1 MCVCVCACVCCSGT
15 MCVCVCVCVHVCAAQ
30 ALEAEQEEEARQWA
44 QNAAESQKDV
54 EAAVEI
60 KQQLL
65 SLSRTNEQL
74 ERDLVAGQ
82 EAMDQ
87 LLQATARIGDM
98 HMLMYMSVWVCVCMY
113 VCMYSCMHRA
123 HR

>member
-1 MCVCVCACVCCSGT
+1 M
-15 MCVCVCVCVHVCAAQ
+15 CVCVCVHVCAAQ

-98 HMLMYMSVWVCVCMY
+98 HMLMYMSVCVCVCMY